1 MKPGD
6 LVKRSKEW
14 IEDDTLSLTD
24 IEKREV
30 GIITAVFRYRP
41 DGQAV
46 YIVHWP
52 SCGLSHDDA
61 VDLEI
66 IKELELLK
74 TDNYCPRQN

>member
-1 MKPGD
+1 MKVGD

-14 IEDDTLSLTD
+14 IEDDSLMLTV

-30 GIITAVFRYRP
+30 GIITAIYRHRQ

-52 SCGLSHDDA
+52 SCGLSYDDA
-61 VDLEI
+61 VDLEVI
-66 IKELELLK
+66 NES
-74 TDNYCPRQN
+74 R